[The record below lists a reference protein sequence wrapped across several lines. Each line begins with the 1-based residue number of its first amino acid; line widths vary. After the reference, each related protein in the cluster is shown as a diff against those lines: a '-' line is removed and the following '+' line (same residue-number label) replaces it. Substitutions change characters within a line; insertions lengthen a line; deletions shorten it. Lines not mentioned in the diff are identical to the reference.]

1 MTADEYADAILAK
14 YQEIPA
20 GDGSGGGGEALIEG
34 PERLP
39 PVTISHLT
47 GSNKTSMMARIM
59 TVPEG
64 GCHERGG
71 SLYPCD

>member
-1 MTADEYADAILAK
+1 
-14 YQEIPA
+14 
-20 GDGSGGGGEALIEG
+20 LIEG